1 MGPVEMSIVIMLAL
15 VVQVLPLLVIIWAAV
30 ALVQVRRMQ
39 RELLQRVAV
48 LEELFDRRP
57 L

>member
-15 VVQVLPLLVIIWAAV
+15 VVQLLPLLVIIWAAV